1 MAMKK
6 NFDKLFYKIR
16 KPVQE
21 MGKLPPNWG
30 QMHDDNDYFEN
41 PQNYK
46 FVDHPADNQVDY
58 NSIIDFL
65 EEEHMRREVFTT
77 VIDTQSFSVSRPG
90 HISDNP
96 SVSCDQ
102 SFHNATSPAALHP

>member
-1 MAMKK
+1 M
-6 NFDKLFYKIR
+6 Y
-16 KPVQE
+16 
-21 MGKLPPNWG
+21 
-30 QMHDDNDYFEN
+30 DDNDYFEN

-58 NSIIDFL
+58 NSMIDFL

-77 VIDTQSFSVSRPG
+77 ANESASRPG

-96 SVSCDQ
+96 SVSCEQ
-102 SFHNATSPAALHP
+102 SFHVMTSPAALHP